1 MQSIFEFYPTT
12 DFSLEN
18 KLIYLQAV
26 AFSAAADG
34 FSPAEKEIFFVLSDQ
49 FGVPR
54 DKANEIAD
62 NPRFDKNQFIGKEIF
77 KVFAPCLLRDC
88 TAVSY
93 GDFDLSDEERN
104 SIMELGE
111 ELMINQKNITYI
123 INAVLNQMNAIKLWS
138 KAIRVEE

>member
-1 MQSIFEFYPTT
+1 M
-12 DFSLEN
+12 DFLLL
-18 KLIYLQAV
+18 KKK
-26 AFSAAADG
+26 F
-34 FSPAEKEIFFVLSDQ
+34 FFVLSDQ

-62 NPRFDKNQFIGKEIF
+62 NPSFDKNLFVGKEIF

-88 TAVSY
+88 TAVSF

-111 ELMINQKNITYI
+111 ELMIEQKKITYI

>member
-12 DFSLEN
+12 DFSYEN

-26 AFSAAADG
+26 AYSAAADG
-34 FSPAEKEIFFVLSDQ
+34 FSPAEKELFFVLTDK

-54 DKANEIAD
+54 EKANEIAD
-62 NPRFDKNQFIGKEIF
+62 NPHFDKNQFVGKELF

-88 TAVSY
+88 TAVSF
-93 GDFDLSDEERN
+93 GDFDLSEDERN

-111 ELMINQKNITYI
+111 ELMIDQKKITYI

>member
-12 DFSLEN
+12 DFSYED
-18 KLIYLQAV
+18 KLVYLQAV
-26 AFSAAADG
+26 AFCAAADG
-34 FSPAEKEIFFVLSDQ
+34 FSPAEKEVFFVLSDH

-54 DKANEIAD
+54 DKATEIAD
-62 NPRFDKNQFIGKEIF
+62 QPRFDKSQFVGKEIF

-93 GDFDLSDEERN
+93 GDYDLSDEERDV
-104 SIMELGE
+104 IMELGE
-111 ELMINQKNITYI
+111 ELMINQKKITYI
-123 INAVLNQMNAIKLWS
+123 INAVLNQMNAIKFWS